1 MILESKDYFN
11 INPNKRYNIILVK
24 TKQDIIKMI
33 EHFEYFKLYDSKKK
47 YIGMDFEFNSS
58 PNGKQIAL
66 FQINLEYEINNA
78 NIYLFYPP
86 DLNSNQLKVL
96 KNLLIE
102 NSIKKILHGGESLD
116 IPYLFKNIF
125 TTRNERNNFCRN
137 LFDTRYMCE
146 YLHLDNKIKEKCKI
160 YKILLEL
167 NVINNKQYN
176 MLLKNEEDMGPI
188 YEIQIDVRKLDKHT
202 MLYSAFDVLYLP
214 TLLKQFPD
222 TEIYMELIPQ
232 LTCFNFID
240 RYEEFFSKPFSE
252 LLNKANNYFL
262 KINSSNLKMIDIF
275 NYYYYTR
282 EGILL
287 NLMEINYYKKF
298 IETFIKFIV
307 YKNISNQFTVYMKNN
322 IIADTSDNLKEL
334 EKEFTKIHLPKQFEN
349 FFTNIRKK
357 IKTEIINM

>member
-1 MILESKDYFN
+1 M
-11 INPNKRYNIILVK
+11 
-24 TKQDIIKMI
+24 
-33 EHFEYFKLYDSKKK
+33 
-47 YIGMDFEFNSS
+47 
-58 PNGKQIAL
+58 
-66 FQINLEYEINNA
+66 
-78 NIYLFYPP
+78 
-86 DLNSNQLKVL
+86 
-96 KNLLIE
+96 
-102 NSIKKILHGGESLD
+102 
-116 IPYLFKNIF
+116 
-125 TTRNERNNFCRN
+125 
-137 LFDTRYMCE
+137 
-146 YLHLDNKIKEKCKI
+146 
-160 YKILLEL
+160 EL

-222 TEIYMELIPQ
+222 TKIYMELIPQ

-262 KINSSNLKMIDIF
+262 KTSSSNLKLIDIF

-349 FFTNIRKK
+349 FFTNIRKE